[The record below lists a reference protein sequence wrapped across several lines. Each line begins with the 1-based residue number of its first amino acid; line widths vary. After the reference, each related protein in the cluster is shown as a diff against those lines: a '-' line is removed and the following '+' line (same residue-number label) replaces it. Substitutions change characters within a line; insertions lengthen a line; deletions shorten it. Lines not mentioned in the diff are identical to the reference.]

1 MIKINSF
8 FLQKK
13 KYLSKCSYGPIECN
27 FHYLAHKL
35 STERP
40 KINHSLSKLWKQFM
54 TFFGKK
60 KSSVKS
66 YLNVECYRLNHV
78 EKFSRRNQRMTGQCL
93 KVFEKLEFSH
103 KKKQIPSECYYGYV
117 ECIFHNLT
125 DSFPL
130 KAQNFCSISLM
141 IKIITFFKKRS
152 FHRQNC
158 VAAKHAIFTTSRINF
173 RQKAKTFAQGRKW

>member
-1 MIKINSF
+1 
-8 FLQKK
+8 
-13 KYLSKCSYGPIECN
+13 
-27 FHYLAHKL
+27 
-35 STERP
+35 
-40 KINHSLSKLWKQFM
+40 M

-78 EKFSRRNQRMTGQCL
+78 EKFSRRNQRMSGQCL

-130 KAQNFCSISLM
+130 KAQNFCSMSLLM
-141 IKIITFFKKRS
+141 KIITFFKKRL

-158 VAAKHAIFTTSRINF
+158 VAARHAVFTTWRINF
-173 RQKAKTFAQGRKW
+173 RQKAKTFAQDPKMMTKRFFSRRNLSIHKNVFLDTHYGVFKFRRNFLTKGKIIFAQNLKKLYQL